1 MTNFNQNSVTIQHWM
16 ECYNVTGQLDDDYPL
31 EVNIL
36 ESEGT
41 RIMEGLGISS
51 NQFLNPL
58 KVKKVNIGS
67 PKYPKFV
74 NIGDYWDDEI
84 VAKITNLLHTF

>member
-1 MTNFNQNSVTIQHWM
+1 
-16 ECYNVTGQLDDDYPL
+16 
-31 EVNIL
+31 
-36 ESEGT
+36 
-41 RIMEGLGISS
+41 MEGLGISS

-84 VAKITNLLHTF
+84 IANITNLLHEFQYVFPMKSLNIKGIFGDLVEMKIHLKPDVKPIRQ

>member
-1 MTNFNQNSVTIQHWM
+1 
-16 ECYNVTGQLDDDYPL
+16 
-31 EVNIL
+31 
-36 ESEGT
+36 
-41 RIMEGLGISS
+41 MEGLGISS

-58 KVKKVNIGS
+58 KVKKFNIGS

-84 VAKITNLLHTF
+84 VAKITNLLHKF

>member
-1 MTNFNQNSVTIQHWM
+1 
-16 ECYNVTGQLDDDYPL
+16 
-31 EVNIL
+31 
-36 ESEGT
+36 
-41 RIMEGLGISS
+41 MEGLGISS

-84 VAKITNLLHTF
+84 VAKITNLLHEFQDLFPTKFLLNERDFLRPWRNEDTFKILTQNLLSSDHTE